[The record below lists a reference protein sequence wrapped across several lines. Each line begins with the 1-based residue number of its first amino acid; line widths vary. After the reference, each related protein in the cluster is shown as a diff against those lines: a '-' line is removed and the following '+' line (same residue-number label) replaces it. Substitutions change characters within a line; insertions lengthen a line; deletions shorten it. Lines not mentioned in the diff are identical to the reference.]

1 MAAARQG
8 WRPLDGE
15 PRHPLEIARDHLE
28 DALPVL
34 TGDPMTTSTSF
45 VQGSARPWDAW
56 TTVGCE
62 LLRRA
67 ARQVLKVLCMAS
79 KIMLVKPTLA
89 VTRPAETGL
98 LVRALAQCLR
108 AATAVLTETT
118 QPTAN
123 PGKWISRRSLD

>member
-1 MAAARQG
+1 
-8 WRPLDGE
+8 
-15 PRHPLEIARDHLE
+15 
-28 DALPVL
+28 VL

-45 VQGSARPWDAW
+45 VQGSADRETLEQLSDA
-56 TTVGCE
+56 E

-67 ARQVLKVLCMAS
+67 ARQLLKVLCMVR

-89 VTRPAETGL
+89 VTKPAETGV

-123 PGKWISRRSLD
+123 PGK